1 MQSMPTV
8 LRINCSGIRG
18 EDLLDGRIRG
28 IRLGL
33 GRKGLGREDR
43 SRDPWFISH
52 GPGVSVRMER
62 RFDLIKHTV
71 CIALLYTYMYR
82 VHLPQNTYRV
92 QSTYIVFSCHTGSV
106 YSVHIVPHLYVNFIS
121 LSGPSPSLSVDC
133 TSV

>member
-71 CIALLYTYMYR
+71 CIALLYTYMYICHRIHTEYR
-82 VHLPQNTYRV
+82 VHTL
-92 QSTYIVFSCHTGSV
+92 FSPA
-106 YSVHIVPHLYVNFIS
+106 ILDLYT
-121 LSGPSPSLSVDC
+121 LY
-133 TSV
+133 T